1 MTDPQTIKA
10 RNRLEKVLRASRER
24 MQEEVSA
31 LIGISFKMGEPEF
44 RLLGKEALFEGLDGK
59 RVLAHIKVDGEVEG
73 KGCLLVG
80 VKDAINI
87 GGRLIML
94 PDSELKSVIAE
105 EDYSDEL
112 QDSFGEVANIIC
124 GSATYTLEEQ
134 FPKKV
139 RLIRTE
145 QEVVIPVKVETDS
158 EQPIAN
164 GDYLIMS
171 LPLEVD
177 NQPLGALDMVLPAE
191 PFGLVDGA
199 ATQAAVDQVQATAQQ
214 AGADSA
220 AAAGEQAA
228 AEHNGEDGVQGA
240 APAGPQATGE
250 QAAAGAMASRPGA
263 EAPDV
268 EPSRPK
274 RDASKQKKIV
284 DSLLK
289 ASMERVSDEVSGLL
303 GGGLQVLPLDN
314 IALSKADFLEQA
326 GGKQVMARLDIRGGK
341 QGEAYLFVDHK
352 TAIHLGGTLIM
363 LPESELEEAIRNEE
377 FGDDTSDAYG
387 EIANIIA
394 GVYTAVFEEQ
404 YPAKLGFTK
413 TEMETVVPVKVDPDS
428 DEIFANQGYYLST
441 GQLQYNGKELAR
453 LQVLVPLEAF
463 DLEDLLQA
471 KDERVVAAGSEADG
485 ARDEAAAGSGGSAAA
500 AEAGGQVRTQA
511 PEQADILIF
520 SDDEAE
526 SERLNAALQEL
537 GYTARLAH
545 FKEPVASVLGSRIQ
559 LVFLVMGEV
568 SEQGFGVAIKL
579 GSAGLNVPL
588 VAAGP
593 AWTRSMV
600 LKAVKY
606 GASDILVTP
615 SIPGDI
621 RQKLETN
628 LIRRAA

>member
-1 MTDPQTIKA
+1 
-10 RNRLEKVLRASRER
+10 

-31 LIGISFKMGEPEF
+31 LIGIPFKMGEPEF
-44 RLLGKEALFEGLDGK
+44 RLIGKEALFEGLDGK
-59 RVLAHIKVDGEVEG
+59 RVLAHLKVDGEVEG
-73 KGCLLVG
+73 QGCLLVG

-94 PDSELKSVIAE
+94 PDSELKNVIAE
-105 EDYSDEL
+105 EDYSEEL

-124 GSATYTLEEQ
+124 GSATHTLEEQ

-145 QEVVIPVKVETDS
+145 QEIVIPVKVETDS
-158 EQPIAN
+158 EQPIPN

-177 NQPLGALDMVLPAE
+177 NQPLGALDVVLPAE

-199 ATQAAVDQVQATAQQ
+199 ATQAAADLSQAAPQQ
-214 AGADSA
+214 TGTDPSSAAGA
-220 AAAGEQAA
+220 QVA
-228 AEHNGEDGVQGA
+228 AEHNGEESAQGGA
-240 APAGPQATGE
+240 SAESPVTGGQVATETGT
-250 QAAAGAMASRPGA
+250 SRP
-263 EAPDV
+263 EEETPTRPV

-274 RDASKQKKIV
+274 LDAGKHKKIV

-303 GGGLQVLPLDN
+303 GGSLQVVPIN
-314 IALSKADFLEQA
+314 NAALSKAEFIEQA

-341 QGEAYLFVDHK
+341 QGEAYLFVDLK
-352 TAIHLGGTLIM
+352 AAIHLGGTLIM

-377 FGDDTSDAYG
+377 FGDDTRDAYG

-394 GVYTAVFEEQ
+394 GVFTAVFEEQ

-428 DEIFANQGYYLST
+428 DEVFANQGYYLST
-441 GQLQYNGKELAR
+441 GQLQYSGKELAR
-453 LQVLVPLEAF
+453 LQVLVPLQAF
-463 DLEDLLQA
+463 DLEDLLRAEDEQA
-471 KDERVVAAGSEADG
+471 EAVGADAGV
-485 ARDEAAAGSGGSAAA
+485 ARDTAAAGPAGPAAA
-500 AEAGGQVRTQA
+500 TEAGAQVRMQA
-511 PEQADILIF
+511 SEQADILIF

-526 SERLNAALQEL
+526 SERLTAALQGL
-537 GYTARLAH
+537 GYTARVAH

-568 SEQGFGVAIKL
+568 SEQGFGLAIKL

-593 AWTRSMV
+593 AWTRSLV

-615 SIPGDI
+615 STPGDI

-628 LIRRAA
+628 LVRRAA